1 MKNMSFI
8 FTYKQM
14 NFLANP
20 NNPTDYLQLCPYMVS
35 YTRTRSQD
43 SE

>member
-14 NFLANP
+14 NFLANSIA
-20 NNPTDYLQLCPYMVS
+20 TYS
-35 YTRTRSQD
+35 YVYTW
-43 SE
+43 